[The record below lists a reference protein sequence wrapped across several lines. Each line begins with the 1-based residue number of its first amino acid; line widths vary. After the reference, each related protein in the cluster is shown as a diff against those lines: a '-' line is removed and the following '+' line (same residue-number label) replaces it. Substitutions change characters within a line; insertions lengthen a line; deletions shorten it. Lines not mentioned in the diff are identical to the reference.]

1 MKSTKLRRADV
12 LLAVLFALLSAV
24 LIVLAFTNEAFFQWA
39 FQRHQNQL
47 SWYIRPLFL
56 IPFCFFAYK
65 RSLAGLFGTMFLLL
79 TSMFW
84 FPRPETV
91 GERVL
96 AFLQMEQDYLMGD
109 WNLPKILISLLIP
122 VSLAALAYAFWRR
135 SLWMGV
141 SVLVVIAVAKT
152 LWSFAFG
159 GASGAAVVAPALIG
173 LVVSIAVL
181 WFGVRKAG
189 MKKKR

>member
-1 MKSTKLRRADV
+1 MKTGKQSRRDL
-12 LLAVLFALLSAV
+12 LLAALFALLSAG
-24 LIVLAFTNEAFFQWA
+24 LIVLAFTDEMFFQWA
-39 FQRHQNQL
+39 FERHRNQL

-56 IPFCFFAYK
+56 IPFCFFAWR
-65 RSLAGLFGTMFLLL
+65 RSLSGIFGTMFLLL

-91 GERVL
+91 GAQVL
-96 AFLQMEQDYLMGD
+96 AFLQMEQEYLTGE
-109 WNLPKILISLLIP
+109 WNLAKILISLLIP

-141 SVLVVIAVAKT
+141 AVLVVIAVAKT

-159 GASGAAVVAPALIG
+159 GASGASVVAPALIG
-173 LVVSIAVL
+173 LFLCIGVVWL
-181 WFGVRKAG
+181 GVRKAG
-189 MKKKR
+189 KRKKR